1 MSSKNTTGLVLKV
14 LVLTI
19 LFLIIFTISGALL
32 AFDLPQPPEDKMNAA
47 LLGSILMAVVDTLVV
62 TIIVTRSRWH
72 GWQLALATGFSMFG
86 VTTVM
91 SQIET
96 AYFGPA
102 LGIPASML
110 PGIILIFLATFI
122 VFTPLAVLILG
133 KWPASDDVDEPN
145 ERAVMPAGQW
155 VVKLAAI
162 AIIYCVLYFG
172 FGFVV
177 AWSNPELR
185 AMYGEGVNQAVFS
198 PYRLILFQVFRS
210 ALWVLFA
217 LPVIRGTRGPT
228 WQVALIVGLL
238 YALPMNIVHAS
249 PNPFMPDP
257 SVRLSHFVET
267 TTSNFIFGLIV
278 TWLVHR
284 RHSSLGDLF
293 TPSPAGPGSR

>member
-1 MSSKNTTGLVLKV
+1 MSSKQPIRLVLKV
-14 LVLTI
+14 LALTI
-19 LFLIIFTISGALL
+19 LYLIIFMISGALL
-32 AFDLPQPPEDKMNAA
+32 AFNLPQPPEDKMNAV
-47 LLGSILMAVVDTLVV
+47 LLGSILMAAVNTLVV
-62 TIIVTRSRWH
+62 TIIVLRSRWH
-72 GWQLALATGFSMFG
+72 GWRLALATGFSMFG
-86 VTTVM
+86 VTIVM

-102 LGIPASML
+102 LGIPSSML
-110 PGIILIFLATFI
+110 PGIILPFLATFI

-172 FGFVV
+172 FGFIV

-198 PYRLILFQVFRS
+198 IPRLIAFQVLRS

-217 LPVIRGTRGPT
+217 LPVIRLTKGTP

-238 YALPMNIVHAS
+238 YALPMNIGLAS

-278 TWLVHR
+278 TWLLHR

-293 TPSPAGPGSR
+293 TPSPAGRASR